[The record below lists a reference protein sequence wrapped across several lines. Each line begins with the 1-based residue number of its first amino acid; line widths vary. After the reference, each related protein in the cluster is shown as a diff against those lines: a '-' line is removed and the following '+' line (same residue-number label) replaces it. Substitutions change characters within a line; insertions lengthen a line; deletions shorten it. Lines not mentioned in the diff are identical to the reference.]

1 MSKPG
6 YVYILSS
13 KRNGTLYVGVTS
25 DLARRVWQHK
35 TDAIPGFTRK
45 YQIHRLV
52 YFEAFDEIKDAI
64 VREKRIKEW
73 KWAWK
78 ISLIES
84 RNPEWRDLYDDL

>member
-1 MSKPG
+1 M
-6 YVYILSS
+6 
-13 KRNGTLYVGVTS
+13 
-25 DLARRVWQHK
+25 ARRVWQHK

-52 YFEAFDEIKDAI
+52 YFAAFDEIKDAI